1 MILRGVLL
9 LTALVYAFTCWD
21 VARGSFDESGLP
33 VNTLVL
39 HAWVN
44 GFESVGWLVI
54 SVFGFGGNASG
65 QSFVRRYSSG
75 LAVFL
80 AGMWCWDM
88 ITTVNLPMPV
98 PPYQIV
104 WGPLSVAIML
114 LLAYQLKVNAQDERS
129 AEESTLSFSVTN

>member
-1 MILRGVLL
+1 MWREVEMILRGVLF
-9 LTALVYAFTCWD
+9 LVAVTFAFTSLD

-33 VNTLVL
+33 INTLVL

-44 GFESVGWLVI
+44 GFESLGWLVI
-54 SVFGFGGNASG
+54 FLFGFGDSSNWQG
-65 QSFVRRYSSG
+65 FIRRHSNG
-75 LAVFL
+75 IAAFL

-88 ITTVNLPMPV
+88 ITTVNLVMPT

-114 LLAYQLKVNAQDERS
+114 LLAYQLRLNTRGERS
-129 AEESTLSFSVTN
+129 ALEVT

>member
-1 MILRGVLL
+1 MRRRVEMVLRGMLFFVAV
-9 LTALVYAFTCWD
+9 TFAFTSLD
-21 VARGSFDESGLP
+21 VARGSFEESGLP
-33 VNTLVL
+33 INTLVL

-44 GFESVGWLVI
+44 GLESLGWLVI
-54 SVFGFGGNASG
+54 FLFGFGEGAG
-65 QSFVRRYSSG
+65 GKIFVRKHSGG

-88 ITTVNLPMPV
+88 ITTVNLVMPT

-114 LLAYQLKVNAQDERS
+114 LLAYQLRLNTRDERS
-129 AEESTLSFSVTN
+129 ALEAT